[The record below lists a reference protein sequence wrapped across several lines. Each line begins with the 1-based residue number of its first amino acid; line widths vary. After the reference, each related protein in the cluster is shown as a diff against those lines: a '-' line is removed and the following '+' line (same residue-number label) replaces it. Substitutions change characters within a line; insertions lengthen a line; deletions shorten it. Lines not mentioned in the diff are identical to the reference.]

1 MSNLVLAREHVVA
14 RCLPFA
20 TSLVLREELFAL
32 LSPSRSTAHFI
43 ITGGVMAA
51 RKKAAKK
58 GAKKAAKKSTRR
70 KAATKKAAPRKK
82 AAKRKK

>member
-1 MSNLVLAREHVVA
+1 MFSEKSVS
-14 RCLPFA
+14 CS
-20 TSLVLREELFAL
+20 SLTEPA
-32 LSPSRSTAHFI
+32 TAHLI

-70 KAATKKAAPRKK
+70 KAAKKAAPRKK